1 MRFEKL
7 IKRTVIFGIKALKIR
22 RLRPMALHSQ
32 SNTTKEDQDQDQ
44 DQDRKQAI
52 TSNKKTRH
60 TQWRLPEPAKGAATK
75 TTNNKHSNNGDQ
87 HQQLKN
93 PPQQQENQNKNLRGT
108 KVTEHYPK
116 HFTFSCANPLK
127 TPYNRIK
134 V

>member
-7 IKRTVIFGIKALKIR
+7 TKRTVIFGIKALKIR

-60 TQWRLPEPAKGAATK
+60 TQ
-75 TTNNKHSNNGDQ
+75 
-87 HQQLKN
+87 
-93 PPQQQENQNKNLRGT
+93 
-108 KVTEHYPK
+108 
-116 HFTFSCANPLK
+116 
-127 TPYNRIK
+127 
-134 V
+134 